1 MLRFSGSRCGASPVM
16 ATVLIS
22 GIIIVAALA
31 IAFWMGGIATEFTR
45 FEKIEIMSWNA
56 EKDSILGQFNVTF
69 EVKNTGPATATMLDA
84 FVNGKPLSHYAAS
97 HNIPSGGLTVETDEI
112 VMIDIYI
119 PTSMMESG
127 SNPEV
132 KLLSAAGKDYPALIR
147 LP

>member
-1 MLRFSGSRCGASPVM
+1 M

-56 EKDSILGQFNVTF
+56 EKDNALGQFNVTF
-69 EVKNTGPATATMLDA
+69 QVKNTGPATATMLDA
-84 FVNGKPLSHYAAS
+84 YINGKPLTHYAAS
-97 HNIPSGGLTVETDEI
+97 HNIPQGGLTVETDEI
-112 VMIDIYI
+112 IEADVYI